1 MQGLQFYFKFAY
13 ELITEF
19 VLRSLYLLNEAPLL
33 VYLFYFYWVFK
44 ALDFNAPNEFIF
56 QILEGDWK
64 SSTYYW
70 SL

>member
-44 ALDFNAPNEFIF
+44 ALDFIAPNEFIF